1 MVQND
6 KKLCPLHSI
15 YQEPYTIWFSFMVH
29 MCKIIISLGVFHFFK
44 SLIFRLLRWVG
55 RWGWGGG
62 QGEGGDESTKKDQ
75 NWQKILFVAL
85 RTSGAIN
92 HLIVIYSTH
101 ASNDNIP
108 RVFSLFS
115 NFLFF
120 GLLHSVHW
128 SINPP
133 FQKHH
138 PVLSSQAPL

>member
-55 RWGWGGG
+55 RWGWGG